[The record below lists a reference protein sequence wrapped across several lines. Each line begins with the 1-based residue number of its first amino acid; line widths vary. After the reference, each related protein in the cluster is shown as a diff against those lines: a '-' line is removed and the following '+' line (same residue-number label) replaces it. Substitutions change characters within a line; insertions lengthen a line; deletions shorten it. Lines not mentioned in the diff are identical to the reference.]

1 MNQFS
6 VLVQGPL
13 EGEGLKTFC
22 YGLCIFTATSIV
34 PVEPLNS
41 VRDDKV
47 IDFFSCLHQQEI
59 KVELTQESQ
68 SEAHHSIL
76 YCICDLF
83 IAALACFTVAVS
95 SG

>member
-1 MNQFS
+1 MWQKLGTTVVNQFS

-34 PVEPLNS
+34 PVEPHNS

-47 IDFFSCLHQQEI
+47 IDLFSCLHQQEI
-59 KVELTQESQ
+59 KVELTQESC
-68 SEAHHSIL
+68 EP
-76 YCICDLF
+76 
-83 IAALACFTVAVS
+83 VRGS
-95 SG
+95 S